1 MNTSSHVE
9 FDRIN
14 AAILPHAVDFCQN
27 LMPGGRVVG
36 NEYVAGDI
44 NGGPGDSCK
53 VNLQTGKWADFA
65 DTDKGGDLISLY
77 AAKRGISQVEAARE
91 LSSEYGIED
100 SGGAPFTPSENLA
113 PIHVAPIPDDAPEP
127 PKTHFRHG
135 RPSKTWTYRDAEG
148 RPLFQVYRFDPAGSK
163 KEVLPVTL
171 WRKAQGATEWQFK
184 GFPDPRPLYGLDRLA
199 NASANHPVLLVEG
212 EKTADAAQ
220 RLVPE
225 AVVMTW
231 PGGSKAVAKV
241 NFSPLHGRS
250 VFIWPDADKPGAEAA
265 LAVADKLA
273 KAGAAEVHIVLPPDG
288 VAVGWDLADAAAESW
303 ESKGVVDYIQA
314 NKLDIGGFAALAQE
328 RYGIA
333 GKVVT
338 PTNKTPVV
346 VGCPPE
352 PLRRELPAPSP
363 FPLNALGEVLG
374 GAAQAMAE
382 VIQAPNATCGQSVLA
397 AAALAV
403 QGYGDIEIDGRVF
416 PISENF
422 VSVGESGGRKSAVDQ
437 VALRPHREYEK
448 ALAERHSAEHEE
460 YNIQLAAHKKCRDVA
475 LNKEKNKEDI
485 QKRLRALGPE
495 PTAPL
500 SPILITED
508 PTIEGLVKLLTVG
521 QPSMGLFSDEGGRM
535 IGGYS
540 MSPDNQ
546 LKTAAGLSGLWDGK
560 PIDRVRGM
568 DGASKIYGRR
578 ISLHLMV
585 QPNVAGLL
593 LSNDLLA
600 GQGLLARCLTVFPES
615 TAGSRLYNP
624 VDISDHAAMLR
635 YNDKMRDILETP
647 LPLVEGKRNELAPPR
662 LHLAPDAKK
671 LWIEWHNFL
680 ESNLGDGGALSP
692 IRAFA
697 SKAAEHAA
705 RLAGILTL
713 TDDIHTREIPLDK
726 MADGIELAKHYTAEA
741 LRLYHAG
748 MTDPDLVLAERLL
761 EWLREQ
767 GRSYVWSVLIYQY
780 GPNGIRDSRIAK
792 RIARILEE
800 HHWLEPVVGGM
811 VIDGKP
817 RRDVWKVRI

>member
-1 MNTSSHVE
+1 M
-9 FDRIN
+9 
-14 AAILPHAVDFCQN
+14 
-27 LMPGGRVVG
+27 G
-36 NEYVAGDI
+36 
-44 NGGPGDSCK
+44 
-53 VNLQTGKWADFA
+53 
-65 DTDKGGDLISLY
+65 
-77 AAKRGISQVEAARE
+77 
-91 LSSEYGIED
+91 
-100 SGGAPFTPSENLA
+100 
-113 PIHVAPIPDDAPEP
+113 
-127 PKTHFRHG
+127 
-135 RPSKTWTYRDAEG
+135 
-148 RPLFQVYRFDPAGSK
+148 
-163 KEVLPVTL
+163 
-171 WRKAQGATEWQFK
+171 
-184 GFPDPRPLYGLDRLA
+184 
-199 NASANHPVLLVEG
+199 
-212 EKTADAAQ
+212 
-220 RLVPE
+220 
-225 AVVMTW
+225 
-231 PGGSKAVAKV
+231 
-241 NFSPLHGRS
+241 
-250 VFIWPDADKPGAEAA
+250 IWPDADKPGVEAA
-265 LAVADKLA
+265 LTVAEKLV
-273 KAGAAEVHIVLPPDG
+273 KAGAAKVHIIIPPDG
-288 VAVGWDLADAAAESW
+288 VAAGWDLADAEAEGW
-303 ESKGVVDYIQA
+303 DDRMVLDYIKA
-314 NKLDIGGFAALAQE
+314 NMRDVGTFATLAKE
-328 RYGIA
+328 RYGIT
-333 GKVVT
+333 GKAVT
-338 PTNKTPVV
+338 PTNETPAVV
-346 VGCPPE
+346 SCPPE
-352 PLRRELPAPSP
+352 PLRRALPAPSP
-363 FPLNALGEVLG
+363 FPLDSLGEVLG
-374 GAAQAMAE
+374 SAAQAMAE
-382 VIQAPNATCGQSVLA
+382 VIQAPIAICGQSVLA

-403 QGYGDIEIDGRVF
+403 QAHGDIEIDGRVF

-437 VALRPHREYEK
+437 VALRPHRDHEK
-448 ALAERHSAEHEE
+448 TLAERQGAEHEE

-615 TAGSRLYNP
+615 TAGGRLYNP

-635 YNDKMRDILETP
+635 YNGNMRDILETP

-662 LHLAPDAKK
+662 LYLAPDAKR

-680 ESNLGDGGALSP
+680 ESNLGDGGAFSP

-726 MADGIELAKHYTAEA
+726 MAGGIELAKHYTAEA
-741 LRLYHAG
+741 LRLYHVG

-767 GRSYVWSVLIYQY
+767 GCPYVWLTHIYQR
-780 GPNGIRDSRIAK
+780 GPSPIRDAK
-792 RIARILEE
+792 TAKPIVRILED

-811 VIDGKP
+811 VIDGKSH
-817 RRDVWKVRI
+817 RDVWKVRI